1 MAFVLTP
8 DHRREDPKLGAEAR
22 VFDALQNLEL
32 NGHGLYE
39 FRYRRESQQVD
50 YALWVHDLARFAVQ
64 VKGGQYDMDRYG
76 QRSLRMLEGAPQK
89 VQSLLEEM

>member
-1 MAFVLTP
+1 MLTP

-50 YALWVHDLARFAVQ
+50 YAPWVHDLARFAVQ

-89 VQSLLEEM
+89 VQSLLEEI